1 MRRVFDRGLSGN
13 SHEMTIDDGS
23 SGFGA
28 SRVIREYAKL
38 LQANAPVYV
47 ALGVLT
53 SVAKG
58 GRPCTRSSDRFLARH
73 GRPILFVL
81 CCANLRLSGLN
92 VLIELRLENYAV
104 IDNLVVEFG
113 HGLNL
118 LTGET
123 GAGKSILIDALA
135 LLLGEKA
142 SSDVIRGGADRAV
155 VAAVFEEEGPDGDA
169 LAKILEA
176 NGLDES
182 DDGSLILRREIA
194 SGGKGRVF
202 VNNQPATVA
211 VLRLLAPH
219 LAVIHAQN
227 ESILS
232 FDGAARLELL
242 DSFAGSR
249 FDTVANAFAAWKRVR
264 TRIDE
269 LERGEQD
276 RLRLVDLW
284 IFQKREIDEGRLQSG
299 EDEKLETE
307 KRVLANAEKIYNA
320 AMNAFDLLYEGSG
333 STASSLRAAHKQIEE
348 LARYEPKFQEALE
361 ALQTARISVEDVG
374 ATVRDYAGG
383 IHASPEH
390 LAQVEDRLALLERLK
405 RKYGPT
411 LDEVIQFGA
420 DVARKLSE
428 VENKDEILRRLRSE
442 LAQAGQD
449 YLSAAQA
456 LSKSRTSAARRLE
469 RLVEAEVND
478 LAMKSA
484 FRIEMTTSTEESGWT
499 SSGIDQVLYMIST
512 NPGEPL
518 RQLEN
523 IASGGELSRV
533 MLALKA
539 SVESGTESS
548 REREKRSDSSAR
560 RKREKTSQKTLV
572 FDEIDTGI
580 GGRAAEAVGKK
591 LKTLARA
598 HQVLC
603 VTHLP
608 QIATFGDH
616 HYVIDKKESGGRT
629 KTSIRPVT
637 GEERTEEVARMLSGA
652 KLTETSRKHAEQ
664 MIKANG

>member
-1 MRRVFDRGLSGN
+1 M
-13 SHEMTIDDGS
+13 
-23 SGFGA
+23 
-28 SRVIREYAKL
+28 
-38 LQANAPVYV
+38 
-47 ALGVLT
+47 LT
-53 SVAKG
+53 
-58 GRPCTRSSDRFLARH
+58 
-73 GRPILFVL
+73 
-81 CCANLRLSGLN
+81 
-92 VLIELRLENYAV
+92 ELRLENYAV

-142 SSDVIRGGADRAV
+142 STDVIRAGAERAV
-155 VAAVFEEEGPDGDA
+155 VSAVFEADGA
-169 LAKILEA
+169 AEKELSTILES

-182 DDGSLILRREIA
+182 DDGSFILRREIA
-194 SGGKGRVF
+194 AGGKGRVF
-202 VNNQPATVA
+202 INNQPATVS

-219 LAVIHAQN
+219 LAIIHAQN

-232 FDGAARLELL
+232 FDGPARLQLL
-242 DSFAGSR
+242 DAFAG
-249 FDTVANAFAAWKRVR
+249 TQLEAVATAFAEWKHIR

-284 IFQKREIDEGRLQSG
+284 IFQKREIEEARLQSS
-299 EDEKLETE
+299 EDERLESE

-333 STASSLRAAHKQIEE
+333 STASSLRAAYKQVEE
-348 LARYEPKFQEALE
+348 LARYEPKFQEALT
-361 ALQTARISVEDVG
+361 ALDAARISVEDVG

-383 IHASPEH
+383 IQASPEH
-390 LAQVEDRLALLERLK
+390 LAQVEDRLALIDRLK

-420 DVARKLSE
+420 DVSRKLSE
-428 VENKDEILRRLRSE
+428 VENKDEILRQLRGDLARAAETYLHAARVLSKKRSE
-442 LAQAGQD
+442 
-449 YLSAAQA
+449 
-456 LSKSRTSAARRLE
+456 AARKLE
-469 RLVEAEVND
+469 KTVEAEIND

-484 FRIEMTTSTEESGWT
+484 FRIEITRSEAAGDWSA
-499 SSGIDQVLYMIST
+499 SGIDQVVYMIST

-518 RQLEN
+518 RQLEH

-539 SVESGTESS
+539 SVEAAAPDSGS
-548 REREKRSDSSAR
+548 R
-560 RKREKTSQKTLV
+560 RKKDKAQKTLV

-580 GGRAAEAVGKK
+580 GGRAAEAVGGK
-591 LKTLARA
+591 LKSLARSN
-598 HQVLC
+598 QVLC

-616 HYVIDKKESGGRT
+616 HYVIEKKESGGRT
-629 KTSIRPVT
+629 RTSIRAVT

-664 MIKANG
+664 MIKANA

>member
-1 MRRVFDRGLSGN
+1 M
-13 SHEMTIDDGS
+13 
-23 SGFGA
+23 
-28 SRVIREYAKL
+28 
-38 LQANAPVYV
+38 
-47 ALGVLT
+47 
-53 SVAKG
+53 
-58 GRPCTRSSDRFLARH
+58 
-73 GRPILFVL
+73 
-81 CCANLRLSGLN
+81 
-92 VLIELRLENYAV
+92 LIEMRLENYAV

-123 GAGKSILIDALA
+123 GAGKSILVDALA

-142 SSDVIRGGADRAV
+142 SSDVIRTGAERAV
-155 VAAVFEEEGPDGDA
+155 VSAVFKAENAAEKA
-169 LAKILEA
+169 LAGILEQ

-194 SGGKGRVF
+194 AGGKGRVF

-211 VLRLLAPH
+211 VLRLLATH
-219 LAVIHAQN
+219 LATIHAQN
-227 ESILS
+227 ESLMS
-232 FDGAARLELL
+232 FDGPARLGLL
-242 DSFAGSR
+242 DAFAGSQLEAVENG
-249 FDTVANAFAAWKRVR
+249 FTAWKEIRS
-264 TRIDE
+264 RIDE

-284 IFQKREIDEGRLQSG
+284 IFQKKEIEEARLQSG
-299 EDEKLETE
+299 EDEGLETE

-320 AMNAFDLLYEGSG
+320 AMNAFDLLYEGNG
-333 STASSLRAAHKQIEE
+333 STASSLRAAQKQVEE
-348 LARYEPKFQEALE
+348 LARYEPKFQEALA
-361 ALQTARISVEDVG
+361 ALETARISVEDVG
-374 ATVRDYAGG
+374 ATLRDYAGG

-390 LAQVEDRLALLERLK
+390 LAQVEDRLALLDRLK

-420 DVARKLSE
+420 EVSRKLSE
-428 VENKDEILRRLRSE
+428 VENKDEILRGLRSE
-442 LAQAGQD
+442 LAKAAGE
-449 YLSAAQA
+449 YLRLARA
-456 LSKSRTSAARRLE
+456 LSKKRVEASSRLE
-469 RLVEAEVND
+469 KLVEAEIND

-484 FRIEMTTSTEESGWT
+484 FRIEISTSEEAANWT
-499 SSGIDQVLYMIST
+499 SSGIDQVVYMIST

-518 RQLEN
+518 RQLEH

-539 SVESGTESS
+539 SVEAGKTPTS
-548 REREKRSDSSAR
+548 RKGREKWGTQR
-560 RKREKTSQKTLV
+560 TLV

-591 LKTLARA
+591 LKALSRSN
-598 HQVLC
+598 QVLC

-616 HYVIDKKESGGRT
+616 HYVVEKKEEKKESGGRT
-629 KTSIRPVT
+629 RTSIRAVT